1 MNTISIIIGIVFLIC
16 VISGLWQGLF
26 RVLVSVAGLI
36 VSIVIA
42 VYVAPYVS
50 SSLEKNTQLDERLA
64 QYISEKMQFSEA
76 GEETSKGIQ
85 VAIIEGLPLPETM
98 KDNIL
103 NNNNAEMYDVLNATG
118 VYDYIAKSIAMVILN
133 AVVFLALVLICRIFF
148 VFLGRAAKGLSKLPI
163 LRSIDKVGGGALGAM
178 KGLILIWIFFLI
190 LSVTSTMEW
199 SQSLIEEI
207 NATPIL
213 KMLYDNNA
221 LVDIV
226 GDLTKV
232 LFL

>member
-16 VISGLWQGLF
+16 VLSGLWQGLF
-26 RVLVSVAGLI
+26 RVLISVAGLI

-42 VYVAPYVS
+42 VYVAPYIS
-50 SSLEKNTQLDERLA
+50 SSLQKNTQVDERLA
-64 QYISEKMQFSEA
+64 QYITEKLQFSEA

-85 VAIIEGLPLPETM
+85 VAIIQELPLPETM

-133 AVVFLALVLICRIFF
+133 AIVFLVLVLFCRIFF
-148 VFLGRAAKGLSKLPI
+148 FFLGGAAKGLSKLPI
-163 LRSIDKVGGGALGAM
+163 LRSIDKIGGAALGAM

-199 SQSLIEEI
+199 SQTLIKDIGE
-207 NATPIL
+207 TSVL

>member
-148 VFLGRAAKGLSKLPI
+148 FFLGRAAKGLSKLPI

>member
-98 KDNIL
+98 KDHIL

-148 VFLGRAAKGLSKLPI
+148 FFLGRAAKGLSKLPI

-207 NATPIL
+207 SATPIL

>member
-85 VAIIEGLPLPETM
+85 VAIIEGLPLPEAM

-148 VFLGRAAKGLSKLPI
+148 FFLGRAAKGLSKLPI

-207 NATPIL
+207 DATPIL

>member
-50 SSLEKNTQLDERLA
+50 SSLEKNSQLDEHLA

-76 GEETSKGIQ
+76 GEETSKGVQ

-98 KDNIL
+98 KGNIL

-118 VYDYIAKSIAMVILN
+118 VYDYIAKSVAMVILN

-148 VFLGRAAKGLSKLPI
+148 FFLGRTAKGLSKLPI

-199 SQSLIEEI
+199 SRSLIAEI
-207 NATPIL
+207 NATSIL

>member
-50 SSLEKNTQLDERLA
+50 SSLEKNSQLDERLA

-76 GEETSKGIQ
+76 GEETSKGVQ
-85 VAIIEGLPLPETM
+85 VAIIEGLSLPETM
-98 KDNIL
+98 KGNIL

-118 VYDYIAKSIAMVILN
+118 VYDYIAKSVAMVILN
-133 AVVFLALVLICRIFF
+133 AVVFLVLVLICRIFF
-148 VFLGRAAKGLSKLPI
+148 FFLGRTAKGLSKLPI
-163 LRSIDKVGGGALGAM
+163 LRSIDKVGGGTLGAM

-199 SQSLIEEI
+199 SRSLIAEI
-207 NATPIL
+207 NATSIL

>member
-16 VISGLWQGLF
+16 VLSGLWQGLF
-26 RVLVSVAGLI
+26 RVLISVAGLI

-42 VYVAPYVS
+42 VYVAPYIS
-50 SSLEKNTQLDERLA
+50 SSLQKNTQVDERLA
-64 QYISEKMQFSEA
+64 QYIAEKMQFSNA

-85 VAIIEGLPLPETM
+85 VAIIEELPLPETM

-103 NNNNAEMYDVLNATG
+103 NNNNAEMYDVLQATG
-118 VYDYIAKSIAMVILN
+118 VYDYIAKSVAMVILN
-133 AVVFLALVLICRIFF
+133 AGVFLILVLACRIFF
-148 VFLGRAAKGLSKLPI
+148 FFLGRAARGLSKLPI
-163 LRSIDKVGGGALGAM
+163 LRSIDKIGGGALGAM

-199 SQSLIEEI
+199 SQTLIKNIEE
-207 NATPIL
+207 TSIL
-213 KMLYDNNA
+213 KILYDNNA

>member
-148 VFLGRAAKGLSKLPI
+148 FFLGRAAKGLSKLPI

-199 SQSLIEEI
+199 SRSLIAEI
-207 NATPIL
+207 NVTPIL